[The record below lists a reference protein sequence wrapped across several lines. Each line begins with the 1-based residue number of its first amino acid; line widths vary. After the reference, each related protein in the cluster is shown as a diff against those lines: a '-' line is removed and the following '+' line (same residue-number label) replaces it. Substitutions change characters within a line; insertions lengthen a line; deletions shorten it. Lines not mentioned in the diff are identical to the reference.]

1 MHLALAKIL
10 IGLVVGL
17 LVGMTGM
24 GAGVLLLPLLIFGF
38 RVPPI
43 IAVGSDAVFNSITKL
58 GSGYLHYRQGS
69 VNRFLVTALLMGSVP
84 GAIAGV
90 ALLAFLRAHYGNGV
104 NDFLKVVTGLL
115 LIVIPSLLLFQGR
128 LRAGDGELRV
138 SSASFRPGVMGVGA
152 LAGFLVGMTSIGSG
166 SVTTM
171 LLLMMFPCA
180 PVLVVGT
187 DIVHAVVLTGFTSL
201 LHLRLGTIDPLLV
214 AYLLMGSIP
223 GALLGT
229 RLSSRIP
236 APWLKRILCGVLLLT
251 GARMLMV

>member
-138 SSASFRPGVMGVGA
+138 SSSSFRPGVMGVGA